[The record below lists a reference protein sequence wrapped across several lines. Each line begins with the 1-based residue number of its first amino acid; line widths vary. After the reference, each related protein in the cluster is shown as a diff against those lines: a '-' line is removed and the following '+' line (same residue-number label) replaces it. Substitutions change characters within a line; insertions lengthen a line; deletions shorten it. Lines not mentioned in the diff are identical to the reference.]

1 MARQFKGD
9 REAAAE
15 EADRF
20 LELGQRQ
27 TGLLVERGEGWFGFF
42 HPTFKEY
49 LADENLRLAVERR
62 IEIIGEAAGCVSLAF
77 REAHPQIPWR
87 KIIAQRN
94 ILAHQYGEVDD
105 EILWRVATVSVPE
118 LITLVEPL
126 VPPPP
131 AGADR

>member
-1 MARQFKGD
+1 MQPDEHDAGYLLDMLQHARGVA
-9 REAAAE
+9 EAI
-15 EADRF
+15 
-20 LELGQRQ
+20 
-27 TGLLVERGEGWFGFF
+27 RGR
-42 HPTFKEY
+42 TLRDY

-62 IEIIGEAAGCVSLAF
+62 IEIIGEAAGRVSSAF

-94 ILAHQYGEVDD
+94 ILAHEYGEVDD

-118 LITLVEPL
+118 LVTLLEPL

-131 AGADR
+131 VGGGR